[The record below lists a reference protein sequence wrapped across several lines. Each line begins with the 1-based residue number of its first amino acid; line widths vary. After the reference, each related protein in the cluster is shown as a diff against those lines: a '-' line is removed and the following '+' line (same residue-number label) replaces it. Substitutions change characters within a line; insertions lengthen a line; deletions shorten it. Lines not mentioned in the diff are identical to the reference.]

1 MAEEEED
8 NYIEIEEDEEE
19 GDGEK
24 QVWLDYLIFI
34 SISIGRN
41 ENWLKWGY
49 ERLWRYWKSS
59 RKNEYRSRKF
69 KKYL

>member
-1 MAEEEED
+1 MADEEED

-24 QVWLDYLIFI
+24 QVWLNYLIFI

-41 ENWLKWGY
+41 EYWLK
-49 ERLWRYWKSS
+49 
-59 RKNEYRSRKF
+59 
-69 KKYL
+69 